1 MVFCLH
7 VYLHEGVGSSGTGA
21 IDSWE
26 LPRVNAMWVLEMEP
40 APLEDQPVLLTP
52 EPPLHACIIE
62 LLNQYFSYTNDFD
75 VNLTL

>member
-26 LPRVNAMWVLEMEP
+26 LPRVNAMWVGAGNGTRSSRRP
-40 APLEDQPVLLTP
+40 AS
-52 EPPLHACIIE
+52 A
-62 LLNQYFSYTNDFD
+62 
-75 VNLTL
+75 VNP